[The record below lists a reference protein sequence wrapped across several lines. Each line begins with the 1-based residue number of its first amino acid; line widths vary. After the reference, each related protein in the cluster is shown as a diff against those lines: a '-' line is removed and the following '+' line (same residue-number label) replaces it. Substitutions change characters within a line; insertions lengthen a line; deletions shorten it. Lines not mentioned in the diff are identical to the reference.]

1 MAFLTIFVHRKK
13 TDYNPLWKAPAWK
26 FMAVISI
33 LTSLI
38 LVVSTFMWSA
48 VQSIIAAAVVVV
60 TGMPAYYIWTKAKEK
75 NGEVEDNE

>member
-1 MAFLTIFVHRKK
+1 
-13 TDYNPLWKAPAWK
+13 
-26 FMAVISI
+26 MAVISI